1 MLVINGKLIRWGNYL
16 EIEEGKAIHIID
28 GAIVEIADQNE
39 LLQQFPKDE
48 LLDAKGQY
56 VMPGNICAHTHF
68 YGVFSR
74 GMSIPG
80 DAPDAFPAILNQLWW
95 PLDRALDEE
104 TVRLSAE
111 VCIIDAIKHG
121 TTTVFDH
128 HASGNYITGSLAT
141 IAKVVE
147 KSGIRASLCYELSDR
162 DGQRG
167 IDEGISEN
175 KAFIERIKKD
185 QPLNGRLQA
194 LFGMHASFTISEET
208 MQRAVKS
215 VGEDVG
221 FHIHVAEHPVDEYDA
236 LKKYNTRIVD
246 RLKQQGVLRNNSI
259 IAHGVHID
267 AKEMSI
273 LADVGTWVG
282 HQPRSNMNNAV
293 GMSDVQSMLRLGVN
307 VVLGNDGFSNAMWQE
322 WKTTYLAHK
331 LWHHDPRWMNGA
343 DVKRIAIDHNSRLAS
358 QQFGA
363 TIGVLEPGAKA
374 DIIFVD
380 YTPYTPMTI
389 GNLPWHILF
398 GFRDSMVTMTMVD
411 GNILMKDRQ
420 LITMNETATNEETQA
435 LVPALWERYQAQFK

>member
-1 MLVINGKLIRWGNYL
+1 MLIVNGNLIRWGTYQ
-16 EIEEGKAIHIID
+16 EIEESRAIHIVD
-28 GAIVEIADQNE
+28 GLIHEIGPQRE
-39 LLQQFPKDE
+39 LMEKYPE
-48 LLDAKGQY
+48 EEILDAEDQY

-74 GMSIPG
+74 GMAIPG
-80 DAPDAFPAILNQLWW
+80 SAPKDFPEILDKLWW
-95 PLDRALDEE
+95 PLDRALDRD

-128 HASGNYITGSLAT
+128 HASGNFITGSLET
-141 IAKVVE
+141 IANVVE

-162 DGQRG
+162 DGERG
-167 IDEGISEN
+167 IDEGIAEN
-175 KAFIERIKKD
+175 KSFIEKVNKNK
-185 QPLNGRLQA
+185 PLNGRLQA

-208 MQRAVKS
+208 MQKAVAS

-221 FHIHVAEHPVDEYDA
+221 FHIHVAEHPVDEYDSMN
-236 LKKYNTRIVD
+236 KYGMRIID
-246 RLKQQGVLRNNSI
+246 RLQRENVLRSNSI

-267 AKEMSI
+267 AKEMQL
-273 LADVGTWVG
+273 LAESGTWVG

-293 GMSDVQSMLRLGVN
+293 GMSDVYSMLRMGVN

-331 LWHHDPRWMNGA
+331 LWQHDPRWMGGYEL
-343 DVKRIAIDHNSRLAS
+343 KQIAIDNNSRLAS
-358 QQFGA
+358 QQFNAKIGA
-363 TIGVLEPGAKA
+363 LEEGAKA

-380 YTPYTPMTI
+380 YKPYTPLSM
-389 GNLPWHILF
+389 GNIPWHILF

-411 GNILMKDRQ
+411 GKVLMKDRQ
-420 LITMNETATNEETQA
+420 LLTMDEKVTNEETQA
-435 LVPALWERYQAQFK
+435 LVPLLWNRYQAQFN